1 MTTTNS
7 DLAAVVAALERNDK
21 FLVTSHEAPDGDA
34 LGSLLAAHLALEK
47 LGKDSVMFLGGPSP
61 MPGEY
66 TFLDLP
72 ERGLRRERPA
82 DSGERGSN
90 QCGTSAPTSRS
101 TGMSEAAA
109 GTPWASASSSGMPKP
124 SASVGNAAQPARCA
138 ANATS

>member
-72 ERGLRRERPA
+72 ERGLRREKLQLHDQPCEDVALRRDHTCPQ
-82 DSGERGSN
+82 R
-90 QCGTSAPTSRS
+90 
-101 TGMSEAAA
+101 EA
-109 GTPWASASSSGMPKP
+109 
-124 SASVGNAAQPARCA
+124 
-138 ANATS
+138 